1 MPRQKLWL
9 NRSMGEKIMKITIA
23 GWILIMTAVIAALI
37 ILDVSVENSSI
48 AKFLSNIRKPIQSN
62 DLPGTE
68 PFTPPE

>member
-68 PFTPPE
+68 PFRPPE

>member
-23 GWILIMTAVIAALI
+23 GWILIIAAVIAALI
-37 ILDVSVENSSI
+37 ILDVSVENPSI

-62 DLPGTE
+62 DLPGAE

>member
-23 GWILIMTAVIAALI
+23 GWILIIAAVIAALI
-37 ILDVSVENSSI
+37 ILDVSVENPSI
-48 AKFLSNIRKPIQSN
+48 AKFLSNIRKPIQTN